1 MTLISG
7 AGLCFKPI
15 VNFVRKEADRAT
27 ARPEP

>member
-15 VNFVRKEADRAT
+15 VNFMGKEANRAT
-27 ARPEP
+27 AGPKP